1 MTYEFIRY
9 DREGA
14 LAILTIN
21 RPEVYNALHPPAH
34 DELHHA
40 LDAFA
45 ADPELFV
52 AIVTGAG
59 DKAFCA
65 GFDLKWQASGQEVRM
80 PPTSFGGIAKRDDLF
95 KPVIAAVNGLA
106 MGGGFEMVL
115 ACDLV
120 IAAENAQ
127 FALPEPRVGIA
138 ALAGE
143 RLGANDADPRQQNQ
157 QHRQLKRD
165 AECQD
170 HGYDRRQVLA
180 HARLKL
186 DRQRAL
192 VGGGL
197 EPQQELPGERHDD
210 VIDQRGAR
218 NEQHRARDQERQD
231 GGLFVLV
238 KAGRHELPHL
248 RREDRERDN
257 KSRE

>member
-138 ALAGE
+138 ALAGGMH
-143 RLGANDADPRQQNQ
+143 RLPRMIPQKKAMGLLLTGRKIGA
-157 QHRQLKRD
+157 
-165 AECQD
+165 AE
-170 HGYDRRQVLA
+170 GE
-180 HARLKL
+180 KL
-186 DRQRAL
+186 GFVNEVVPAGQAL
-192 VGGGL
+192 
-197 EPQQELPGERHDD
+197 E
-210 VIDQRGAR
+210 GAR
-218 NEQHRARDQERQD
+218 RWAGEILECSPMSIRCTKEQAT
-231 GGLFVLV
+231 LV
-238 KAGRHELPHL
+238 CG
-248 RREDRERDN
+248 
-257 KSRE
+257 